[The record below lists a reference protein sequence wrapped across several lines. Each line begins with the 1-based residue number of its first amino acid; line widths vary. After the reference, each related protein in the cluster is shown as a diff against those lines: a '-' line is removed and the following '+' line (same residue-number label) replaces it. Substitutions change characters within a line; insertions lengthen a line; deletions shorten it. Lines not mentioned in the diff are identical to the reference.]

1 MKYLANYITSNFGG
15 EIHLLKYLARSNWNQ
30 LIKDQLITVDD
41 DEEDSEI
48 FNVQA
53 GHVHYGKTVKIVCSE
68 TKISLPKVVI
78 RKVEKQVA
86 FLDAED
92 PVSQLHKVS
101 SNFLDSLVI
110 LVILVIISTL

>member
-1 MKYLANYITSNFGG
+1 M
-15 EIHLLKYLARSNWNQ
+15 
-30 LIKDQLITVDD
+30 
-41 DEEDSEI
+41 
-48 FNVQA
+48 FNVKD

-92 PVSQLHKVS
+92 PVSQLHKV
-101 SNFLDSLVI
+101 NFYVNS
-110 LVILVIISTL
+110 

>member
-1 MKYLANYITSNFGG
+1 MD
-15 EIHLLKYLARSNWNQ
+15 E
-30 LIKDQLITVDD
+30 
-41 DEEDSEI
+41 DEEDSEV
-48 FNVQA
+48 FNVKD

-92 PVSQLHKVS
+92 PVSQLHKV
-101 SNFLDSLVI
+101 NFYVNS
-110 LVILVIISTL
+110 